1 MKNSALKL
9 LVLLTLVPYLAVAQQ
24 NFDNVVIK
32 TIHVAGPVHML
43 QGAGGNIGVSAG
55 ADGVLMVDDQF
66 APLAEKIEAAIKQLN
81 PGRIRFLLNTH
92 WHGDHTGG
100 NAHFGKQTEI
110 VAHTNVRKR
119 LAGRADTE
127 KAALPVITYDDGI
140 SVHLNGEEVRVYH
153 VGPGH
158 TDGDSIIAFTGSKV
172 VHMGDLYFK
181 DRFPFIDLGSGGD
194 VAGFVKNIE
203 TALQYT
209 PDDAKIIPGH
219 GDLATKDDLKRYHTM
234 LVTITGQ
241 VKQAI
246 AAGKS
251 LEEVKAAGVPA
262 EYKGW
267 GTGFINEARFLEFCY
282 NSLKGN

>member
-1 MKNSALKL
+1 MKNHTPTIISLLALA
-9 LVLLTLVPYLAVAQQ
+9 PYLAVAQQ

-32 TIHVAGPVHML
+32 TIHVAGPVYLL

-55 ADGVLMVDDQF
+55 EDGVLIIDDQF
-66 APLAEKIEAAIKQLN
+66 APLAAKIEAAIKQLN

-119 LAGRADTE
+119 LADRADATKE
-127 KAALPVITYDDGI
+127 ALPVITYDNGI

-158 TDGDSIIAFTGSKV
+158 TDGDSIIAFTESKV

-181 DRFPFIDLGSGGD
+181 DRFPFIDLGSGGE
-194 VAGFVKNIE
+194 VAGFVKSIE
-203 TALQYT
+203 AALQYT

-219 GDLATKDDLKRYHTM
+219 GDLASKDDLKRYHTM
-234 LVTITGQ
+234 LTTITSQ

-246 AAGKS
+246 AAGKT
-251 LEEVKAAGVPA
+251 LDEVKADGVPA
-262 EYKGW
+262 EYKSW
-267 GTGFINEARFLEFCY
+267 GAGFINEGRFLEFCY

>member
-1 MKNSALKL
+1 MKHHLATL
-9 LVLLTLVPYLAVAQQ
+9 LVFCSLAIELTAQQ
-24 NFDNVVIK
+24 NFDNVAIK

-55 ADGVLMVDDQF
+55 PDGVLIVDDQF

-81 PGRIRFLLNTH
+81 DGKIRFLLNTH

-110 VAHTNVRKR
+110 VAHANVRKR
-119 LAGRADTE
+119 LAEKSDTAKE
-127 KAALPVITYDDGI
+127 ALPVITFDHGI

-158 TDGDSIIAFTGSKV
+158 TDGDSIVAFTKSKV

-194 VAGFVKNIE
+194 VAGYVKNVAA
-203 TALQYT
+203 ALEYT

-234 LVTITGQ
+234 LTTITGQ
-241 VKQAI
+241 VQRAI
-246 AAGKS
+246 TAGKS
-251 LEEVKAAGVPA
+251 LDEVKAAGVPA
-262 EYKGW
+262 EYKSW
-267 GTGFINEARFLEFCY
+267 GAGFINESRFLEFCY
-282 NSLKGN
+282 NGLKAK

>member
-1 MKNSALKL
+1 MK
-9 LVLLTLVPYLAVAQQ
+9 YLPLPLMAWLAFAPGLVAQQ

-32 TIHVAGPVHML
+32 TVHVAGPVHML
-43 QGAGGNIGVSAG
+43 VGSGGNIGVSAG
-55 ADGVLMVDDQF
+55 DDGVLMIDDQF

-81 PGRIRFLLNTH
+81 QGTIRFLINTH

-100 NAHFGKQTEI
+100 NAHFGRQTDI

-119 LAGRADTE
+119 LADRSDTA
-127 KAALPVITYDDGI
+127 KAALPVITYDNGL
-140 SVHLNGEEVRVYH
+140 SVHMNGEEVRVYH

-158 TDGDSIIAFTGSKV
+158 TDGDSIIAFTKSKV

-194 VAGFVKNIE
+194 VAGFVKNIDA
-203 TALQYT
+203 ALQYI

-234 LVTITGQ
+234 LTTITTQ
-241 VKQAI
+241 VKKAI
-246 AAGKS
+246 SEGKS
-251 LEEVKAAGVPA
+251 LEEVKSVGVPP
-262 EYKGW
+262 EYKSW
-267 GTGFINEARFLEFCY
+267 GTGFINESRFLEFCY

>member
-1 MKNSALKL
+1 MKHHLATL
-9 LVLLTLVPYLAVAQQ
+9 LVFCSFASVLTAQQ
-24 NFDNVVIK
+24 NFDNVAIK

-55 ADGVLMVDDQF
+55 PDGVLIVDDQF

-81 PGRIRFLLNTH
+81 DGKIRFLLNTH

-110 VAHTNVRKR
+110 VAHANVRKR
-119 LAGRADTE
+119 LAEKSDTAKE
-127 KAALPVITYDDGI
+127 ALPVITFDHGI

-158 TDGDSIIAFTGSKV
+158 TDGDSIVAFTKSKV

-194 VAGFVKNIE
+194 VAGYVKNVAA
-203 TALQYT
+203 ALEYT
-209 PDDAKIIPGH
+209 PDDAQIIPGH
-219 GDLATKDDLKRYHTM
+219 GDLATKDDLQRYHTM
-234 LVTITGQ
+234 LTTITGQ
-241 VKQAI
+241 VQRAI
-246 AAGKS
+246 TAGKS
-251 LEEVKAAGVPA
+251 LDEVKAAGVPA
-262 EYKGW
+262 EYKSW
-267 GTGFINEARFLEFCY
+267 GAGFINESRFLEFCY
-282 NSLKGN
+282 NGLKAK